1 MKALIRG
8 AAALM
13 VVVVATA
20 GVTATSVAHAQDNTT
35 LSSDRDK
42 VSYMIGQ
49 DVGSSIAPIGDD
61 IDLAAFQ
68 RALENAFK
76 GGEPLITAADASTV
90 GQALMLRSAS
100 RAGQA
105 PEGAEIP
112 EVDKEKVG
120 YLVGND
126 VGRMLKPI
134 QEEIELPVFLRSIQ
148 DRTSDAKPLL
158 DEAALASVRESFS
171 ARMKAKAGERAAA
184 SKAEGE
190 RFLADNK
197 DEKGVI
203 TTGSG
208 LQYMVLRQGSGPRPR
223 PTDSV
228 RVNYKGTL
236 LDGTVFD
243 SSYDRGMPAEFA
255 LNQVIAGWT
264 EGVALMPVGSKYRF
278 WVPSALA
285 YGAKGMPAG
294 GIGPDTMLIFE
305 VELQAIL

>member
-13 VVVVATA
+13 VAAVAVA
-20 GVTATSVAHAQDNTT
+20 GIAATPLAHAQDGAAI
-35 LSSDRDK
+35 SSDRDK

-49 DVGSSIAPIGDD
+49 DVGGSIAPIGEDL
-61 IDLAAFQ
+61 DLAAFQ
-68 RALENAFK
+68 RALQNAFD
-76 GGEPLITAADASTV
+76 GGEPLITSAEASTV

-105 PEGAEIP
+105 PEGVEIP

-134 QEEIELPVFLRSIQ
+134 HDEIELPVFLQSVRDKASGAPS
-148 DRTSDAKPLL
+148 RL
-158 DEAALASVRESFS
+158 DEATLTSVRETFS
-171 ARMKAKAGERAAA
+171 ARMKTKAAERAAA
-184 SKAEGE
+184 AKAEGE
-190 RFLADNK
+190 AFLAANK
-197 DEKGVI
+197 GQKGVI

-223 PTDSV
+223 STDSV

-243 SSYDRGMPAEFA
+243 SSYDRGVPAEFA

-264 EGVALMPVGSKYRF
+264 EGVALMPVGSKYKF
-278 WVPSALA
+278 WVPSTLA
-285 YGAKGMPAG
+285 YGARGMPQG
-294 GIGPDTMLIFE
+294 GIGPDTMLVFE

>member
-8 AAALM
+8 AAAL
-13 VVVVATA
+13 VAVATLVGA
-20 GVTATSVAHAQDNTT
+20 VAAPAAWAQETTT
-35 LSSDRDK
+35 LSTERDK

-49 DVGSSIAPIGDD
+49 DVGSSIAPLGE
-61 IDLAAFQ
+61 DLDRAAFQ
-68 RALENAFK
+68 RALENVFK
-76 GGEPLITAADASTV
+76 GGEPLLTGAEASAL

-105 PEGAEIP
+105 PEGVEIP

-134 QEEIELPVFLRSIQ
+134 QDEIELPVFLRSVQ
-148 DRTSDAKPLL
+148 DRTTGAPALL
-158 DEAALASVRESFS
+158 DEAQLASVRESFS
-171 ARMKAKAGERAAA
+171 ARMKAKANERAAA
-184 SKAEGE
+184 NKAEGE
-190 RFLADNK
+190 QFLASHK

-208 LQYMVLRQGSGPRPR
+208 LQYQVLRQGSGPRPR
-223 PTDSV
+223 PTDRV

-264 EGVALMPVGSKYRF
+264 EGVALMPVGSKYKF
-278 WVPSALA
+278 WVPSGLA